1 MLKQSLAI
9 LFICLATFSLA
20 QNPISK
26 KTDSTKIAR
35 DSIRKAEFLK
45 NIGNPRTKIAISN
58 FSSFV
63 APVNG
68 PV

>member
-45 NIGNPRTKIAISN
+45 IGSSKSMKKFDFTK
-58 FSSFV
+58 
-63 APVNG
+63 
-68 PV
+68 